1 MSKKHPK
8 RFYGV
13 VNTAEAEGGFH
24 VLLDGRVLK
33 TPGKATLMA
42 PSRSVAEA
50 VAKEW
55 DAQDEFIRPETMPIT
70 RLLNVAIELTPD
82 NRPKLLEEVRAYAG
96 TDLLCYRDR
105 PGALARLQAEKWDP
119 VLAWAKKRDID
130 LTAEA
135 SVLAIEQAPK
145 SLDAV
150 KAYAAELDDLSLTL
164 FVHLTSVFGSSV
176 LALAVMENY
185 LTGSQAF
192 DLSRLDAQWQ
202 ISHWGE
208 DEEAK
213 DITDALAAEV
223 QSLCSILGD
232 KYV

>member
-8 RFYGV
+8 RFYEAV
-13 VNTAEAEGGFH
+13 STAPTANGFH

-33 TPGKATLMA
+33 TPGKATLIA
-42 PSRSVAEA
+42 PTQRVADA
-50 VAKEW
+50 VTKEW
-55 DAQDEFIRPETMPIT
+55 DAQDDLIRPETMPVT

-82 NRPKLLEEVRAYAG
+82 NRPKLLEEVRSYAG
-96 TDLLCYRDR
+96 TDLLCYRDG
-105 PGALARLQAEKWDP
+105 PGALARLQAEKWEP
-119 VLAWAKKRDID
+119 VLAWAKERGVD
-130 LTAEA
+130 LKSDA
-135 SVLAIEQAPK
+135 SVLAIEQAPD

-150 KAYAAELDDLSLTL
+150 KAYASKLDDLPLTL

-176 LALAVMENY
+176 LALAVMENH

-213 DITDALAAEV
+213 EITEALAAEV
-223 QSLCSILGD
+223 QSLCGILGEN
-232 KYV
+232 YV